1 MREAI
6 FKYIKETYKIE
17 PDHPFPRFPGYSVWR
32 HEDNR
37 RWFALIM
44 DVPREKLGL
53 DGTERTDIVNVKLGD
68 SMLADILT
76 GQPGYFR
83 GYHIARSSWISILLD
98 GTVPFEEICRWI
110 DESYGTTASKQKKQK
125 IRPPKEWLV
134 PANPKYYDIV
144 HAFDNAGEIDW
155 KQGRGIRRGDTVWIY
170 VGAPVSAVLYKCR
183 VTETDIPYDYSD
195 RNLTITA
202 VMKLQLQKRY
212 EPNRFT
218 LEKLKGEYGIYGVR
232 GPRGVPYSLSEALK
246 G

>member
-1 MREAI
+1 MVCADHGCSKGEA
-6 FKYIKETYKIE
+6 
-17 PDHPFPRFPGYSVWR
+17 
-32 HEDNR
+32 
-37 RWFALIM
+37 
-44 DVPREKLGL
+44 GL

-144 HAFDNAGEIDW
+144 HAFDDARGNRLETGQRHP
-155 KQGRGIRRGDTVWIY
+155 KGRYRMDLCGSSRLG
-170 VGAPVSAVLYKCR
+170 
-183 VTETDIPYDYSD
+183 
-195 RNLTITA
+195 
-202 VMKLQLQKRY
+202 
-212 EPNRFT
+212 
-218 LEKLKGEYGIYGVR
+218 
-232 GPRGVPYSLSEALK
+232 SLI
-246 G
+246 

>member
-1 MREAI
+1 M
-6 FKYIKETYKIE
+6 
-17 PDHPFPRFPGYSVWR
+17 
-32 HEDNR
+32 
-37 RWFALIM
+37 
-44 DVPREKLGL
+44 
-53 DGTERTDIVNVKLGD
+53 
-68 SMLADILT
+68 
-76 GQPGYFR
+76 
-83 GYHIARSSWISILLD
+83 
-98 GTVPFEEICRWI
+98 
-110 DESYGTTASKQKKQK
+110 
-125 IRPPKEWLV
+125 

>member
-1 MREAI
+1 
-6 FKYIKETYKIE
+6 
-17 PDHPFPRFPGYSVWR
+17 
-32 HEDNR
+32 
-37 RWFALIM
+37 M

-144 HAFDNAGEIDW
+144 HAFDDAGEIDW

-170 VGAPVSAVLYKCR
+170 VGAPCL
-183 VTETDIPYDYSD
+183 
-195 RNLTITA
+195 
-202 VMKLQLQKRY
+202 
-212 EPNRFT
+212 
-218 LEKLKGEYGIYGVR
+218 G
-232 GPRGVPYSLSEALK
+232 SLI
-246 G
+246 